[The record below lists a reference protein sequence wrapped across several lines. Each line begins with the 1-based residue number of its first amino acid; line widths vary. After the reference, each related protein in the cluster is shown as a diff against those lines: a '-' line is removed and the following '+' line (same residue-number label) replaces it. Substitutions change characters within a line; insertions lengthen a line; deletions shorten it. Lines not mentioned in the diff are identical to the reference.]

1 MIKIIQGNCIDK
13 LKELDDESV
22 QCVVTSP
29 PYWGL
34 RDYGTA
40 TWEGGDEN
48 CEHLADRS
56 KYEKNFNDS
65 LQSTNTGTYARDII
79 GKWECPKCKAIRI
92 DDQLGL
98 ESTPQEYVQS
108 LVNVFR
114 EVKRVLK
121 DDGTVWLN
129 LGDSYVGTG
138 HKGDSKDPKHPEGR
152 NAQKVA
158 LNHKVK
164 GLKPKDLVGIPWR
177 VAFAL
182 QDDGWYLRQDIIWAK
197 PNPMPESVKDRCT
210 KSHEYIFLLTKNPKY
225 YYDTEAIKEEST
237 WVESRPSGMVRN
249 GKQYRDKVKG
259 KYSDKNDYGGGGS
272 SFLGHSGLYKANGE
286 LISPSGTR
294 NKRDVWTITTKP
306 YSEAHFAT
314 FPTEIP
320 ELCIKAGTSEY
331 GQCSN
336 CQKPYIREIEREKNP
351 DRDMESQRK
360 YYAERTGRTDGHISG
375 PSGLVDSVKFIG
387 WIPDC
392 DCKAEVQPQVVLDM
406 FAGAGTTG
414 LVSDRLGRDSIL
426 IELNKDYTDLLE
438 KRIYNDAPMF
448 VEIESSK

>member
-1 MIKIIQGNCIDK
+1 MIKILQGNCIDK
-13 LKELDDESV
+13 LKELDNESV

-29 PYWGL
+29 PYWAL
-34 RDYGTA
+34 RDYG
-40 TWEGGDEN
+40 ESE
-48 CEHLADRS
+48 
-56 KYEKNFNDS
+56 
-65 LQSTNTGTYARDII
+65 
-79 GKWECPKCKAIRI
+79 
-92 DDQLGL
+92 QLGL
-98 ESTPQEYVQS
+98 EKTPQEYVQS
-108 LVNVFR
+108 LVNVFK

-138 HKGDSKDPKHPEGR
+138 HKGDIKDPIYPEGR

-164 GLKPKDLVGIPWR
+164 GLKSKDLVGIPWR

-210 KSHEYIFLLTKNPKY
+210 KSHEYIFLLTKSAKY
-225 YYDTEAIKEEST
+225 YYDAEAIKEPVIKDDPT
-237 WVESRPSGMVRN
+237 NTVGGNKYP
-249 GKQYRDKVKG
+249 G
-259 KYSDKNDYGGGGS
+259 KYQNVGTSQNVYTN
-272 SFLGHSGLYKANGE
+272 NGFK
-286 LISPSGTR
+286 
-294 NKRDVWTITTKP
+294 NKRSVWTITTKP

-320 ELCIKAGTSEY
+320 ELCIKAGTSEH

-336 CQKPYIREIEREKNP
+336 CKKPYIREIEREKNP

-414 LVSDRLGRDSIL
+414 LVADRLGRDSIL

>member
-13 LKELDDESV
+13 LKDLDDESV

-98 ESTPQEYVQS
+98 EETPQEYVQS

-197 PNPMPESVKDRCT
+197 PNPMPESVQDRCT

-225 YYDTEAIKEEST
+225 YYDTESIKEESMNIGET
-237 WVESRPSGMVRN
+237 NAKFSGNKYGDNDSKKHLTYSGNKYTDN
-249 GKQYRDKVKG
+249 GK
-259 KYSDKNDYGGGGS
+259 
-272 SFLGHSGLYKANGE
+272 
-286 LISPSGTR
+286 R

-320 ELCIKAGTSEY
+320 ELCIKAGTSEH

-336 CQKPYIREIEREKNP
+336 CKKPYIREIEREKNP

-414 LVSDRLGRDSIL
+414 LVADRLGRDSIL
-426 IELNKDYTDLLE
+426 IELNKDYIKLIEDRL
-438 KRIYNDAPMF
+438 RNDAPMF
-448 VEIESSK
+448 TQIEK

>member
-1 MIKIIQGNCIDK
+1 MIKILQGNCIDK
-13 LKELDDESV
+13 LKELDDQSV

-65 LQSTNTGTYARDII
+65 LQSTNTGTYATDII
-79 GKWECPKCKAIRI
+79 GKWECPKCKAVRI

-98 ESTPQEYVQS
+98 EETPQEYVQS
-108 LVNVFR
+108 LVNVFK

-129 LGDSYVGTG
+129 LGDSYAGTG

-164 GLKPKDLVGIPWR
+164 GLKSKDLVGIPWR

-210 KSHEYIFLLTKNPKY
+210 KSHEYIFLLTKKPKY
-225 YYDTEAIKEEST
+225 YYDTEPIREDVKESNKGFITARARTASGALGGENQHNMERRDYEEIK
-237 WVESRPSGMVRN
+237 G
-249 GKQYRDKVKG
+249 
-259 KYSDKNDYGGGGS
+259 
-272 SFLGHSGLYKANGE
+272 A
-286 LISPSGTR
+286 

-314 FPTEIP
+314 FPTDIP
-320 ELCIKAGTSEY
+320 EICIKASSKEGDT
-331 GQCSN
+331 
-336 CQKPYIREIEREKNP
+336 
-351 DRDMESQRK
+351 
-360 YYAERTGRTDGHISG
+360 
-375 PSGLVDSVKFIG
+375 
-387 WIPDC
+387 
-392 DCKAEVQPQVVLDM
+392 VLDM

-414 LVSDRLGRDSIL
+414 LVADRLGRDAVL
-426 IELNKDYTDLLE
+426 IELNPEYVKIIED
-438 KRIYNDAPMF
+438 RIRNDAPMF
-448 VEIESSK
+448 VDIEK

>member
-1 MIKIIQGNCIDK
+1 MEQ
-13 LKELDDESV
+13 LKNIDDESI
-22 QCVVTSP
+22 QTVVTSP

-34 RDYGTA
+34 RDYGV
-40 TWEGGDEN
+40 DN
-48 CEHLADRS
+48 
-56 KYEKNFNDS
+56 
-65 LQSTNTGTYARDII
+65 
-79 GKWECPKCKAIRI
+79 
-92 DDQLGL
+92 QLGL

-108 LVNVFR
+108 LVNVFK

-129 LGDSYVGTG
+129 LGDSYSE
-138 HKGDSKDPKHPEGR
+138 K
-152 NAQKVA
+152 Q
-158 LNHKVK
+158 LI
-164 GLKPKDLVGIPWR
+164 GIPWR

-210 KSHEYIFLLTKNPKY
+210 KSHEYIFLLTKSAKY
-225 YYDTEAIKEEST
+225 YYDAEAIKEESMNIGET
-237 WVESRPSGMVRN
+237 NAKFGGNKYGDNDSKKHLTYSGNKYTDN
-249 GKQYRDKVKG
+249 GK
-259 KYSDKNDYGGGGS
+259 
-272 SFLGHSGLYKANGE
+272 
-286 LISPSGTR
+286 R

-320 ELCIKAGTSEY
+320 ELCIKAGTSEH

-336 CQKPYIREIEREKNP
+336 CKKPYIREIEREKNP

-392 DCKAEVQPQVVLDM
+392 DCKTKVQPQVVLDP

-414 LVSDRLGRDSIL
+414 LVADRLGRDAVL
-426 IELNKDYTDLLE
+426 IELNPEYVKIIED
-438 KRIYNDAPMF
+438 RIRNDAPMF
-448 VEIESSK
+448 VDIQTFQT